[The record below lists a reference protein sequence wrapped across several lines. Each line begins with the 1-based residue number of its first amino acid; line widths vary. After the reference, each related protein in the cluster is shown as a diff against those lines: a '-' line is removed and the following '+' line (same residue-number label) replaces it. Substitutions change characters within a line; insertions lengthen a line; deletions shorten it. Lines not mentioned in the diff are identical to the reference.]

1 MELDTERGEGK
12 VLAEDD
18 TTDAAA
24 ASAARF
30 WQGPGILSKLKVR
43 NALAAAAATAT
54 PIETA
59 LLLNV
64 PKRWPSRRSSRCERR
79 SCYWSRAS
87 PSPSPS
93 LRRNSRQHS
102 PSIAD
107 TPQKSPAPRWVL
119 YERPAWTAKYFG
131 VQETFKSTTTA
142 IKTQSMPPR
151 IVTKAEATNE
161 HVRQP
166 GTTFLTQKRREM
178 LKRMR
183 PISLDTYTSSSISP
197 TAMPSPKRAHSPSNR
212 AKATISSFEDIE
224 VTPQELN
231 AAGKDFKRLCVEILD

>member
-1 MELDTERGEGK
+1 MNFGVVRMLDGVRRR
-12 VLAEDD
+12 VLGHEFNECETLVLED
-18 TTDAAA
+18 TH
-24 ASAARF
+24 
-30 WQGPGILSKLKVR
+30 I
-43 NALAAAAATAT
+43 
-54 PIETA
+54 
-59 LLLNV
+59 LNV

-87 PSPSPS
+87 TSPSPS
-93 LRRNSRQHS
+93 LRRSSRQHS

-161 HVRQP
+161 HVRQL

-178 LKRMR
+178 LKRMS

-197 TAMPSPKRAHSPSNR
+197 TAIPSPKRAHSPGNR